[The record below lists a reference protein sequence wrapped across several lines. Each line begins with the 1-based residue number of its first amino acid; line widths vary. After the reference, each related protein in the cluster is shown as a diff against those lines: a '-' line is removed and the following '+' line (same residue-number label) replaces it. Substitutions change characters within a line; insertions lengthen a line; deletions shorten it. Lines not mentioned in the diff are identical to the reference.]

1 MQEGEMASSVM
12 FSSYEYKVSLPICKK
27 RGVNR
32 LKQSKYY
39 DPSSS
44 TNKIG
49 TSQKRRRRRNPDR
62 KSLRISYLQVIKVQ
76 KLYDKNK
83 NKNPIF
89 GFRIVESV
97 KDEKMKGYVT
107 YPPNVM

>member
-49 TSQKRRRRRNPDR
+49 TSQKKTQIGSPLGSHIC
-62 KSLRISYLQVIKVQ
+62 K
-76 KLYDKNK
+76 
-83 NKNPIF
+83 
-89 GFRIVESV
+89 
-97 KDEKMKGYVT
+97 
-107 YPPNVM
+107 